1 MNRYKRSL
9 SEQEILLG
17 AIPKRGGRLI
27 CDSVACQKFCES
39 RNDPTAKKIVFEMET
54 EYSNRMFIDNL
65 CLSKQKQNNPAEES
79 R

>member
-1 MNRYKRSL
+1 MDINDPFPSRKYYWG
-9 SEQEILLG
+9 QF
-17 AIPKRGGRLI
+17 PKGGGLI

-39 RNDPTAKKIVFEMET
+39 RNDPTAKMIVFEMET

-65 CLSKQKQNNPAEES
+65 CISKQKQNNPAEES